1 LKNYRKFITAT
12 GSDTPIAYDG
22 KEGGKISFIIEN
34 KFWGGIMDNG
44 MKTNKDRV
52 CPQCKGTGRCKY
64 CSGSGKH
71 AYPGYGK
78 PSDQPCMWC
87 FGTGVCQ
94 QCKGKG
100 YY

>member
-1 LKNYRKFITAT
+1 
-12 GSDTPIAYDG
+12 
-22 KEGGKISFIIEN
+22 
-34 KFWGGIMDNG
+34 MDNE
-44 MKTNKDRV
+44 TRAKDRV

-87 FGTGVCQ
+87 FGTIKSFLEG
-94 QCKGKG
+94 GKPVEL
-100 YY
+100 